1 MKKITSFLARG
12 SAVVVTSALMANQAF
27 AQAAAGNPLT
37 DALDSV
43 DLTGLVVKIGAAG
56 LVIVAVAM
64 AFKGSTLGK
73 RVVSKV

>member
-1 MKKITSFLARG
+1 MNKISSRVAQMV
-12 SAVVVTSALMANQAF
+12 AVVVTSGLMANQAM
-27 AQAAAGNPLT
+27 ATGNALT

-43 DLTGLVVKIGAAG
+43 DLTGLVTKIAAAG